1 MNDWCFAPPPQPFP
15 TPPDLIRV
23 DGGYYHTTA
32 QIEERTVF
40 AWGRNHEY
48 QCFVPAGPLIT
59 YSANYDHGVGVEDIS
74 STDAFTNADGQPTLV
89 RYSASDI
96 LMFNVMHGLGY
107 AGADCNG
114 DRVLDT
120 LDYACFLARFERARR
135 LWGLE

>member
-1 MNDWCFAPPPQPFP
+1 M
-15 TPPDLIRV
+15 
-23 DGGYYHTTA
+23 
-32 QIEERTVF
+32 F

-48 QCFVPAGPLIT
+48 QCFVPAGPFIT

-120 LDYACFLARFERARR
+120 LDYACFLTRFERARR